1 MSCYLP
7 RASFIC
13 QDHSYRIYV
22 MMLFTSLLAFA
33 IALLS
38 LFSQSLKAYFIL
50 DELFIAGEL
59 LYVCPNLTQ
68 SKL

>member
-1 MSCYLP
+1 MM
-7 RASFIC
+7 
-13 QDHSYRIYV
+13 RIWWLTV
-22 MMLFTSLLAFA
+22 RDFALAGSLHRKSMLFTSLLAFA

-50 DELFIAGEL
+50 DELLIAGEL

>member
-1 MSCYLP
+1 
-7 RASFIC
+7 
-13 QDHSYRIYV
+13 

-33 IALLS
+33 IALLN

-50 DELFIAGEL
+50 DELLITGEL
-59 LYVCPNLTQ
+59 LYVCLNLTQ